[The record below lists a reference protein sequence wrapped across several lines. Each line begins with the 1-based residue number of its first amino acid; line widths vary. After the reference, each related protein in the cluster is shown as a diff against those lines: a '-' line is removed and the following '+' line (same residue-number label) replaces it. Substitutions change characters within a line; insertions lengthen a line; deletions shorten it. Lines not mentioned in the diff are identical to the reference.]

1 MNKMTFDNEYPYI
14 DHEFDDNF
22 LGWYEIEGS
31 VQITEHSRQIR
42 TLLNFKCATIRYFYR
57 KDSEISINMQKSIFF
72 KTKNEFELLGLQF
85 IKVIKKVKAITGVLE
100 DGIQIIKN
108 NIVSRNKNAKACL
121 MELKNIIDKMF
132 VKIHYFSEQDIHKF
146 PRLLMVLIRVAHEAC
161 LVQRCLKQRFS
172 EFYQELGEN
181 YYNLEKELLIM
192 IPSEIPQKNNV
203 KEKLLGEALPN

>member
-1 MNKMTFDNEYPYI
+1 MTFDNEYPYI

-57 KDSEISINMQKSIFF
+57 KNTEISINVQKSIFF

-100 DGIQIIKN
+100 DGIQTIQSN
-108 NIVSRNKNAKACL
+108 VVSRNKNAKACL
-121 MELKNIIDKMF
+121 MELNNIIEKLY
-132 VKIHYFSEQDIHKF
+132 VKIHYFSEQDIYKF
-146 PRLLMVLIRVAHEAC
+146 PRFLKVLIRVAYEVC
-161 LVQRCLKQRFS
+161 MVKKCLKKHYS

-181 YYNLEKELLIM
+181 YFNLEKELLVM
-192 IPSEIPQKNNV
+192 IPSEVPQKNNL
-203 KEKLLGEALPN
+203 KDKQLGEVLLK